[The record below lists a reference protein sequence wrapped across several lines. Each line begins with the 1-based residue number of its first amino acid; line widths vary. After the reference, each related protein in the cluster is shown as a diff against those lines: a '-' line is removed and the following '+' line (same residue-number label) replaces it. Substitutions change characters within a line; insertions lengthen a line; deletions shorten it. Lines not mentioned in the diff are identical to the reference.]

1 MQAKSF
7 RKSLKFKIFLFIIV
21 SFFLLNLYL
30 PLCFRWRRFKEE
42 KKKLLAKIEDLK
54 EEISNLEKD
63 LKALE
68 KDPHL
73 LEKLVREKLGFVKEN
88 ELIVDIKE

>member
-1 MQAKSF
+1 
-7 RKSLKFKIFLFIIV
+7 
-21 SFFLLNLYL
+21 
-30 PLCFRWRRFKEE
+30 LCFRWRRFKKE

>member
-1 MQAKSF
+1 MQAKFF

-21 SFFLLNLYL
+21 IFFLLNLYL
-30 PLCFRWRRFKEE
+30 PLYFRWRRFREEE
-42 KKKLLAKIEDLK
+42 KKLLTKIENLK